1 MAAFWSAVL
10 AGFVAGL
17 IIAAI
22 VGGPGFF
29 ALLQISIEKGFLVGI
44 SFAMGVLLSD
54 ASYFVLAYI
63 GLSQLGSS
71 KFINNILGTFG
82 GGFLIIFG
90 TTMLLKKVRTREV
103 EVPKVDR
110 SSLIKS
116 FFKGFLINTLN
127 PSALLYWIV
136 IVTSVISQY
145 SGETKL
151 VFAFFLASIST
162 VFGTDVLKAFLAV
175 RLKRL
180 LTPKFVVW
188 MNRIS
193 GSVIILTGIKLL
205 STAVITYIHKH

>member
-1 MAAFWSAVL
+1 MAGLLSAIL

-29 ALLQISIEKGFLVGI
+29 ALLQVSIEKGFLVGI
-44 SFAMGVLLSD
+44 SLAMGVLLSD

-63 GLSQLGSS
+63 GLSQLGNSHI
-71 KFINNILGTFG
+71 INNILGTFG
-82 GGFLIIFG
+82 GFFLIIFG
-90 TTMLLKKVRTREV
+90 FSMVLKKVRIREV
-103 EVPKVDR
+103 ETPKVDR
-110 SSLIKS
+110 SSLVKS
-116 FFKGFLINTLN
+116 FIKGFLINTLN

-145 SGETKL
+145 SGENRL

-180 LTPKFVVW
+180 LTPKFIVW
-188 MNRIS
+188 MNRVS
-193 GSVIILTGIKLL
+193 GSVIMITGAKLL
-205 STAVITYIHKH
+205 TTALITYFHKH